1 MTHSSHQHIVK
12 QTAVFFP
19 HVDRHLC
26 GLFRSEVAQVNVGL
40 QLGFNKK
47 KIISRSMAINVLA
60 VSLPK
65 KLTCTN
71 KHGNIESNNDEDDD
85 IGNL

>member
-12 QTAVFFP
+12 QTAVFFL

-47 KIISRSMAINVLA
+47 NHFEVYG
-60 VSLPK
+60 
-65 KLTCTN
+65 N
-71 KHGNIESNNDEDDD
+71 KCVNSKFTEETDMYKQAREY
-85 IGNL
+85 